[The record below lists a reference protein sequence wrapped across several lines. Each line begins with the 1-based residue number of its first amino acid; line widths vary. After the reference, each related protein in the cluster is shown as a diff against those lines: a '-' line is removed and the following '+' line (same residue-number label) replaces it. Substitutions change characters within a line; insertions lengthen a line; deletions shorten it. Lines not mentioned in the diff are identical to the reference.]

1 MNAQLKFVAPAITRP
16 RYDNRFVGYEADWIK
31 ANFSALSDWYSLLSA
46 EVGEALSCD
55 DFKSFCQC
63 QHDIEVGLRTAYRE
77 THSKWRDA

>member
-16 RYDNRFVGYEADWIK
+16 QYDNHFVGYESDWIK

-63 QHDIEVGLRTAYRE
+63 QHDIEKGLRTAYRE